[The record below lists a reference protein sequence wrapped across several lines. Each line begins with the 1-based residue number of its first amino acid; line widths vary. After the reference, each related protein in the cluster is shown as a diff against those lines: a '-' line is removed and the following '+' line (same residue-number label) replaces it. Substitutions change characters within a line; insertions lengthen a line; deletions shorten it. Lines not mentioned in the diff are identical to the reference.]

1 MNNAVFTFKVP
12 NNEPI
17 KDYFKGS
24 VERNEIELELTKQ
37 GKNTIE
43 IPLIIGGKEVRTGKT
58 FDVRM
63 PHDHNKV
70 LAECH
75 QATEKEVLMSI
86 EEAKKAK
93 LLWENI
99 SWIDRASIMH
109 KAAELISKKYRNLI
123 LASTMLGQSKNV
135 FQAEIDAACELVDFL
150 RYNVYFASYIY
161 LEQPKSEYGQ
171 LNRLEYR
178 PLEGFVFTISPFNF
192 TAIASNLNMSVALMG
207 NTTVWKPASTSVLS
221 NYYLMKIF
229 EEAGL
234 PSGVIN
240 FLPGSGSLIGKAV
253 LSHKDLAGIHFT
265 GSNNTLNSLWRGI
278 TENLSDY
285 VSYPRIVGETGGKDF
300 IFAHKSANPV
310 EVATAIVRGAFE
322 YQGQKCSAVSRVYI
336 PKSIWKEIKEIM
348 ISQLSEIKVGS
359 VTDFTN
365 FVNAVIEESAFDR
378 IMGYINNSKKSNECE
393 IVFGG
398 NGDKSIGYF
407 IEPTVI
413 QTTNPYYITMQEEI
427 FGPVVTVFVYDDKD
441 YEETLKI
448 CDKTS
453 PYALTGAIFSNDRY
467 ATVLASEMLKY
478 AAGNFYIND
487 KPTGAMVGLQ
497 PFGGARASGTN
508 DKAGGSLNLL
518 RWVNPRTI
526 KETLMPATD
535 YKYGFMKK

>member
-70 LAECH
+70 LAVCH